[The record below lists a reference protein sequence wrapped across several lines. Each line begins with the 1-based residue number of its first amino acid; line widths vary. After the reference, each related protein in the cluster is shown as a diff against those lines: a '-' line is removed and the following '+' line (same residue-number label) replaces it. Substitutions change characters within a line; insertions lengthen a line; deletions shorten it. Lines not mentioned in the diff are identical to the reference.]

1 MNYLENVCFLCI
13 EKILTILYNKNI
25 KVGEAMKRIRTAI
38 HSICILSGK
47 AREDYVSAHSGH
59 GALFII
65 ISVFPLLILLLAMIK
80 HTGIGEDEL
89 LDLLQGLA
97 PKAFEGII
105 ADSVSKIFLRLGR
118 VAVSITVITLLWSA
132 SGFIY
137 SITLGLNRIY
147 HYKETRNYFLL
158 RGISLIYTLLFLIL
172 LLFIISLSMFS
183 KGFTQTLSASSNTL
197 GAVLNFF
204 GKLLSFLLILFVSAL
219 FYTFIPKRKNRLL
232 YQLPGAAVTAI
243 CWYIFSLAYPIYLR
257 YFSNISYIY
266 GGLAVAILWL
276 WWLYFSMYIFFL
288 GAEVNVL
295 LTRLGLCKNKRKE
308 ERE

>member
-1 MNYLENVCFLCI
+1 
-13 EKILTILYNKNI
+13 
-25 KVGEAMKRIRTAI
+25 MKRIRSAI
-38 HSICILSGK
+38 RGICMIAKKS
-47 AREDYVSAHSGH
+47 RENYVSAHSGH

-65 ISVFPLLILLLAMIK
+65 ISVFPLIILMLAMIK

-89 LDLLQGLA
+89 LELLQGLA

-105 ADSVSKIFLRLGR
+105 ADSVSKIFQRLGR
-118 VAVSITVITLLWSA
+118 IAVSITVLTLLWSA

-147 HYKETRNYFLL
+147 KYKESRNYFLL
-158 RGISLIYTLLFLIL
+158 RGISLIYTILFLIL
-172 LLFIISLSMFS
+172 LLIIISLSMLGKSFYE
-183 KGFTQTLSASSNTL
+183 GLSSSSYIL
-197 GAVLNFF
+197 AVVLNLL
-204 GKLLSFLLILFVSAL
+204 GKLLSFLLILFISAL
-219 FYTFIPKRKNRLL
+219 FYSFIPKQKNRLL
-232 YQLPGAAVTAI
+232 YQLPGAGVTAV
-243 CWYIFSLAYPIYLR
+243 CWYAFSIIYPIYLR

-295 LTRLGLCKNKRKE
+295 LAEHLLWNNKK
-308 ERE
+308 